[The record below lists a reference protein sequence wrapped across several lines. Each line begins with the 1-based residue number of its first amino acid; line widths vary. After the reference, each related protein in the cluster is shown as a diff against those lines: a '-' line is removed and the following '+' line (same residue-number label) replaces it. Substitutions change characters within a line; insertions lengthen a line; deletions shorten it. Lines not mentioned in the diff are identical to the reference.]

1 MKQSQLPVFCY
12 RDLIAPEI
20 RCRRPRKVSM
30 SIGIPT
36 GLISQA
42 MSNRMHPFFIAP
54 VSNTRQPNKAIIL
67 LHNRKTNKVQ
77 YSTPEQIRVSR
88 LITRDTGNN
97 IRRRYFIQ
105 NKLLSVL
112 DITNLLKES
121 LPVEHVT
128 EAKIT

>member
-1 MKQSQLPVFCY
+1 
-12 RDLIAPEI
+12 
-20 RCRRPRKVSM
+20 
-30 SIGIPT
+30 
-36 GLISQA
+36 
-42 MSNRMHPFFIAP
+42 
-54 VSNTRQPNKAIIL
+54 
-67 LHNRKTNKVQ
+67 
-77 YSTPEQIRVSR
+77 VSR